1 VNTKSTYQ
9 GEKNPNM
16 GEQSKCLLIFAVI
29 LSLFALLVSLVLL
42 GWTVY
47 GELSDSNNIEELKD
61 RLEDLET
68 EHDYI
73 IEQNDVIPSSKS
85 LTSRPHFC
93 SLLPDPGPCGSQ
105 VTRWYYLPREE
116 DCIQFPW
123 GGCQGNDNNFVSL
136 DQCRAAC
143 HVPQDKQVSSSTSTR
158 ASTLSPIPA
167 VSLLPSLKENFSP
180 SDCNL
185 PPDSGPCQ
193 DRITRFYHDGGQCQR
208 FQYGGCSGNGNNFFT
223 ASECE
228 RHCGEE
234 EGSKELVMRR
244 DSGEVG
250 GRKRIRVDSCSLP
263 PHAGTCS
270 GSHTRYRWDQRTM
283 GCSTFVWT
291 GCGGNS
297 NNFKTREKCVQRCG
311 GGEGGGE

>member
-1 VNTKSTYQ
+1 MISGHAEYR
-9 GEKNPNM
+9 
-16 GEQSKCLLIFAVI
+16 
-29 LSLFALLVSLVLL
+29 SLVVAAMFVSLVSLIMSFMVVV
-42 GWTVY
+42 W
-47 GELSDSNNIEELKD
+47 NIGDGPEDDLDNLEEIVA
-61 RLEDLET
+61 RLNDLEE
-68 EHDYI
+68 EHDYLLDTE
-73 IEQNDVIPSSKS
+73 IENTISET
-85 LTSRPHFC
+85 LLLRPMFC

-143 HVPQDKQVSSSTSTR
+143 HVPQDKQVSTSTSTR

-208 FQYGGCSGNGNNFFT
+208 YGGS
-223 ASECE
+223 
-228 RHCGEE
+228 
-234 EGSKELVMRR
+234 
-244 DSGEVG
+244 
-250 GRKRIRVDSCSLP
+250 
-263 PHAGTCS
+263 
-270 GSHTRYRWDQRTM
+270 
-283 GCSTFVWT
+283 
-291 GCGGNS
+291 
-297 NNFKTREKCVQRCG
+297 
-311 GGEGGGE
+311 